1 MPALWRNFW
10 YGMSPAEFL
19 RAELDWLPAR
29 RILTLRLFITL
40 MVICLVSVTL
50 RPPSVVALSFSFVM
64 MLGPLMMD
72 YTMTLV
78 TAWQLLKLELVAIAL
93 SVISLAMWGDQPIFL
108 VPWSYGLITL
118 LLFYSRVTGTPTIP
132 AMLYVF
138 AVLYHPE
145 QPDQN
150 IYGALWLFPTLGL
163 LAFGTS
169 IAAQLI
175 LWPQDPEK
183 LLHQLLTQRLAAIS
197 RMLDRLVEHD
207 KVSELGF
214 RPNTDERPSPGGV
227 SRQFNLLAHA
237 ELAHPALS
245 AKHAE
250 WIDFIVEIDTWF
262 NIASKLDRIMF
273 ETHPNPAFSQQ
284 DRARLSAIAIE
295 CRGLWGIFLT
305 PGQQVN
311 ELPVNITE
319 DALPKTAYSKP
330 VTLYLHRLEDAAL
343 GARKALAALRGPDAI
358 PDPPESKPK
367 KSNREAG
374 LPIWLPQK
382 YWVDNMDALHYGM
395 KFALGAMICLFMVQ
409 AFNWQGID
417 TAMLTCVVVAQS
429 SLGADYRKSVMR
441 IMGASL
447 GGLLAYVF
455 IIVLQPALDTI
466 AGFLLA
472 IAPACWLSAWVGSG
486 SPRIAYIGTQ
496 IGYSFAH
503 AVLPGYG
510 PVTDLESA
518 RDRVL
523 GILLGITVVGVIDYL
538 LWPQRSDRM
547 LPTRLAKT
555 LLTLTKFLQHGTATA
570 STSQSSATLLKTI
583 DSDLLKAL
591 SLLDNAQ
598 IEPGST
604 QPDAESKR
612 ATMGLVIDTMHT
624 IARVIQARHRYYT
637 NEEFRSQTESL
648 HHQKDTLDQSFSQV
662 LLGLADS
669 FNGKPEIPRSSS
681 RDALLQLEDSAY
693 RLMINPAINRQT
705 VKSIHACIALDQILL
720 DYIEELELLVGS
732 LAEAAT
738 LNFDVNPRMG

>member
-1 MPALWRNFW
+1 
-10 YGMSPAEFL
+10 MSPADFL
-19 RAELDWLPAR
+19 RAELDWTPAR
-29 RILTLRLFITL
+29 RILTIRLFITL
-40 MVICLVSVTL
+40 MVICMVSVTL

-78 TAWQLLKLELVAIAL
+78 TAWQLLKLECAAIVL
-93 SVISLAMWGDQPIFL
+93 SVVSLAMWGDQPLFL

-145 QPDQN
+145 QPDQD

-175 LWPQDPEK
+175 LWPQDPDK
-183 LLHQLLTQRLAAIS
+183 LLRQLLTQRLAAIG
-197 RMLDRLVEHD
+197 RMLERLAEHD
-207 KVSELGF
+207 KVSEFGF
-214 RPNTDERPSPGGV
+214 HPKTDERPSPGGV

-237 ELAHPALS
+237 ELAHPALR

-262 NIASKLDRIMF
+262 NVASKLDRIMF
-273 ETHPNPAFSQQ
+273 ETHPKPAFSRQ
-284 DRARLSAIAIE
+284 DRARLRAIALE
-295 CRGLWGIFLT
+295 CRGLMDNFQAPGT
-305 PGQQVN
+305 PVK
-311 ELPVNITE
+311 ELPLYFKE
-319 DALPKTAYSKP
+319 EGSQQTAYSKP
-330 VTLYLHRLEDAAL
+330 VTLYLHRLEDATI
-343 GARKALAALRGPDAI
+343 GVNQALAALHGPETP
-358 PDPPESKPK
+358 PDTAESKPERTG
-367 KSNREAG
+367 SEAS
-374 LPIWLPQK
+374 LPFWLPQK
-382 YWVDNMDALHYGM
+382 YWVDNRDALHYGM

-409 AFNWQGID
+409 TLDWQGID
-417 TAMLTCVVVAQS
+417 TAILTCVVVAQS

-447 GGLLAYVF
+447 GGLLAYGF

-472 IAPACWLSAWVGSG
+472 IAPVCWLSAWAGSG

-510 PVTDLESA
+510 PVTDLETA

-523 GILLGITVVGVIDYL
+523 GILVGITVVGVIDYL

-547 LPTRLAKT
+547 LPSRLAKT
-555 LLTLTKFLQHGTATA
+555 LHTLSQFLRHGTASAPTTQ
-570 STSQSSATLLKTI
+570 TSAALMKTI
-583 DSDLLKAL
+583 DSALLKAL
-591 SLLDNAQ
+591 NLLDNAQ
-598 IEPGST
+598 IEPGSA
-604 QPDAESKR
+604 QPEAEAKR
-612 ATMGLVIDTMHT
+612 DTMGLVIDTMHT
-624 IARVIQARHRYYT
+624 IARVIQARHRYYA
-637 NEEFRSQTESL
+637 NEAFRSQTEAL
-648 HHQKDTLDQSFSQV
+648 HDQEDTLDQSFSQV

-669 FNGKPEIPRSSS
+669 FNGKPATPRPSS

-693 RLMINPAINRQT
+693 RLMIDPAINWQT
-705 VKSIHACIALDQILL
+705 VKSIHACIALDQTLL
-720 DYIEELELLVGS
+720 DYIEELESLVES
-732 LAEAAT
+732 LVEAIPLSLCAEKS
-738 LNFDVNPRMG
+738 